1 MLNALNF
8 TLSNVAIVHYNAAF
22 PRVTLRLLG
31 YKHFFSSQTKTSP
44 RNLPTKH
51 SGSEGGIQEFR
62 NAFDDNYRSAGKSL
76 LTVRCLGY
84 LRISSITLISTI

>member
-8 TLSNVAIVHYNAAF
+8 TLSNVAIVHYDAAF
-22 PRVTLRLLG
+22 PCVPLRLLW

-44 RNLPTKH
+44 RKLPTKH
-51 SGSEGGIQEFR
+51 SCSEGGIQEFR
-62 NAFDDNYRSAGKSL
+62 NAFDDNYRSVGKPL

-84 LRISSITLISTI
+84 LQISSIILISTV